1 MAVSLSDFTKTFQY
15 VTTKSGP
22 VVPART
28 TTVDMMKGTLPPVD
42 DQTKEKFDH
51 RTYKNRNLEM
61 KKNYLTL
68 KDIGI
73 KLMTE
78 ATSSTSSIPMRLNLN
93 GMDME
98 QTSLNGTFA
107 CDGEMVT
114 VNMKYPN
121 KNDQISVDLTLN
133 DGNSMLYQVSPE
145 SDQFKGNFAQSIR
158 NTARNLI
165 LKDKNP
171 SDMDE
176 MLYGTSAI
184 KMPGNNFNDTLGIA
198 NSDTNNITAYESV
211 DWKLQKLLDVC
222 NEAVAMFEADAA
234 ATQDFTA
241 SDFSAEG
248 DTGAT
253 ADPNSGMDNGM
264 GAGAGTENPTNAGQV
279 NGVSGGNGKGDIKV
293 DFREFCLN
301 GCPELGCSGL
311 SQAAWDNMAHI
322 VADGCADLTEHQT
335 NGAKLSSKDW
345 EQGFPGTKG
354 MTPDELLDQFL
365 AFEDYQTLDDTL
377 PGEGLKKFAQAM
389 EDGNIDITKFK
400 TDLGKWFPEKYN
412 TDGTAM
418 QNVAKSVAAMT
429 FPADDQTGVGQG
441 LDMNG
446 TTDFDGFGGFND
458 TEGMMDQAN
467 AMVGNDNTDPGIDMS
482 EGGSSSEEPGKD
494 KTDLGIES
502 LDNLF

>member
-42 DQTKEKFDH
+42 DQTKKDFDH

-93 GMDME
+93 GMDLD

-121 KNDQISVDLTLN
+121 KNDQISVDLTLD

-145 SDQFKGNFAQSIR
+145 SDQFRGNFAQSIR

-176 MLYGTSAI
+176 MLYGTGAI

-198 NSDTNNITAYESV
+198 NSDPNNFVAYESV

-222 NEAVAMFEADAA
+222 NEAVAMFEDEQNDGKA
-234 ATQDFTA
+234 DFTA
-241 SDFSAEG
+241 DDFSAPAG
-248 DTGAT
+248 DDQGDDFGTGAD
-253 ADPNSGMDNGM
+253 AGM
-264 GAGAGTENPTNAGQV
+264 GAGDGTEAPANAGQV
-279 NGVSGGNGKGDIKV
+279 NGVTDGNGKGNTEM
-293 DFREFCLN
+293 DFRQFCME
-301 GCPELGCSGL
+301 GCPEEQCDPL
-311 SQAAWDNMAHI
+311 SQAAVDNLAHI
-322 VADGCADLTEHQT
+322 VADR
-335 NGAKLSSKDW
+335 GAKLT
-345 EQGFPGTKG
+345 EENGTKLTSKEMEDG
-354 MTPDELLDQFL
+354 FGGTKNMNLDELLDQFL
-365 AFEDYQTLDDTL
+365 AFDEFQALDTTL
-377 PGEGLKKFAQAM
+377 PIEGLKQFAKAM
-389 EDGNIDITKFK
+389 EDGTIDVTKLSI
-400 TDLGKWFPEKYN
+400 DLGKWFPEQYN
-412 TDGTAM
+412 TDGTAIH
-418 QNVAKSVAAMT
+418 NVAKEVAAMT
-429 FPADDQTGVGQG
+429 FPSDDKTGVGQG
-441 LDMNG
+441 LGMNS
-446 TTDFDGFGGFND
+446 TMDFNSYDGFND
-458 TEGMMDQAN
+458 TAGMMDQAN
-467 AMVGNDNTDPGIDMS
+467 AMVGNGNTDPGIDMS
-482 EGGSSSEEPGKD
+482 EGGSSSEEGGKD
-494 KTDLGIES
+494 KTDIAIDS